1 MLDESH
7 QRWFLADR
15 RTGEKTGRAFPPLDG
30 PEQTRWSAVVWA
42 GQPGSGGDGY
52 RSGQVIQ
59 MSKIRLDRLSVP
71 GFYVDSEW
79 RIYFRVRE
87 FLLSRGLPDKAR
99 VRSAITQ
106 GVLEIA
112 DRRRIWLVY
121 E

>member
-1 MLDESH
+1 MKAIKGGSLLTAVQAKKQDALS
-7 QRWFLADR
+7 
-15 RTGEKTGRAFPPLDG
+15 PL
-30 PEQTRWSAVVWA
+30 W
-42 GQPGSGGDGY
+42 
-52 RSGQVIQ
+52 
-59 MSKIRLDRLSVP
+59 M
-71 GFYVDSEW
+71 YVDSEW